1 MKNKVLIGSTSVKTG
16 CLLIFIPFLIGYTT
30 PFNGYTHQPNNSLYF
45 APKIEEEWKTA
56 YYGLAP
62 DLTSINSNAK
72 TSVNN
77 QLTAMKSS
85 CEKVC
90 VSSFE

>member
-1 MKNKVLIGSTSVKTG
+1 MLYNNI
-16 CLLIFIPFLIGYTT
+16 INFLIGYTT

-62 DLTSINSNAK
+62 DLTSVNSNAK

-77 QLTAMKSS
+77 QLAAIKSTS
-85 CEKVC
+85 EKVS
-90 VSSFE
+90 VSTLNQIILLIFFFFL